1 MIKSLMKNKSKIFM
15 LILTVIVFVF
25 LLFPF
30 DELGDLVSS
39 QVSKLSGNQLSV
51 QFDRMSLNLVPIG
64 LQLGNVRVDPAN
76 MSSLTMSE
84 LSIHPSLAGMISQ
97 KPYGSILA
105 EGLFNGNIKV
115 QVGSAPKTEKG
126 TERQRIQ
133 ISAQKI
139 SLSQIRQ
146 MANFP
151 LGLKGSI
158 SLETMALADLALAEP
173 PEISELNIVIN
184 QFEVASSSLTLGAPP
199 GSVNPNE
206 GIEVTI
212 PGLKLS
218 RLELKGRLSDGKFYI
233 ESSQIGKPGDE
244 VVGQVKGTW
253 NIDFINTGG
262 RFTPHFG
269 AYDLQLDLKLNK
281 SFQEKASSYLLLVEN
296 YKKLLSDGTSQ
307 YKMRLT
313 GADLVAPPSMRP
325 LN

>member
-1 MIKSLMKNKSKIFM
+1 MIKALMKNKSKIFM

-30 DELGDLVSS
+30 NELGDLVSS

-51 QFDRMSLNLVPIG
+51 QFDRMSLNLIPIG
-64 LQLGNVRVDPAN
+64 LQLGQVRIDPAN

-84 LSIHPSLAGMISQ
+84 LSVHPSLAGLISQ
-97 KPYGSILA
+97 KPYGSIIA

-126 TERQRIQ
+126 TERQSIQ

-146 MANFP
+146 MANLP
-151 LGLKGSI
+151 LSLKGNI
-158 SLETMALADLALAEP
+158 SLETIALADLALAEP
-173 PEISELNIVIN
+173 PEISELNLVIN
-184 QFEVASSSLTLGAPP
+184 QFEIASSTILMPVP
-199 GSVNPNE
+199 GSMDPNDQ
-206 GIEVTI
+206 IEVTI

-233 ESSQIGKPGDE
+233 ESCQIGKPGDE
-244 VVGQVKGTW
+244 VVGQLKGTW
-253 NIDFINTGG
+253 NIDFINSGG
-262 RFTPHFG
+262 RITPHFG
-269 AYDLQLDLKLNK
+269 AYDLQLDIKLNK
-281 SFQEKASSYLLLVEN
+281 SFQEKASSYLSLVEN
-296 YKKLLSDGTSQ
+296 YKNQLSDGTSQ
-307 YKMRLT
+307 YKIRLS
-313 GADLVAPPSMRP
+313 GANSSSFKHQP